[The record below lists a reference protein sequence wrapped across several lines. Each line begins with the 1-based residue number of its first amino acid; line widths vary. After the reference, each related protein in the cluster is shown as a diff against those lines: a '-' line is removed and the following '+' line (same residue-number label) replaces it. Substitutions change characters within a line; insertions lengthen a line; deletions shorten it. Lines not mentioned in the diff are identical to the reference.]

1 MEKQIDQTDLLAEVK
16 DMSPADR
23 ALALPPL
30 NERDPDEALS
40 QVAYVKGAWFPEFR
54 SSASAA
60 RPSIRSCAAGSMTML
75 SRARTP
81 TSSSAT

>member
-40 QVAYVKGAWFPEFR
+40 RSPTSRVHGSRSSW